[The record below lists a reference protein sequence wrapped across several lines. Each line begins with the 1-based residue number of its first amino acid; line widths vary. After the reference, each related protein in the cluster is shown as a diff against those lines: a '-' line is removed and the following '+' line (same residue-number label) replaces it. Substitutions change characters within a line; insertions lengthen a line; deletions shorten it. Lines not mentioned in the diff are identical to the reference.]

1 MNCDFRGTRWTW
13 LLALLFLL
21 SACATPQNLGD
32 EDRRKISVVRIN
44 SNVQK
49 APTMYYM
56 GPGTGILMAGGAVG
70 GAILTAVSVE
80 PAKAFQDFA
89 EKNGIFIEKIAFEEI
104 DAALRQSGKFKVSD
118 SAEPTVANEA
128 TINVLVYIY
137 GYTIPTGFSS
147 NLVPVL
153 GVRCEMLDAAGKV
166 VWRASDNVQIL
177 KNPANP
183 MKLEAMQANPRYIED
198 GWRRAAKRI
207 AGNIARAL

>member
-1 MNCDFRGTRWTW
+1 MNIGLRGTRPTW

-21 SACATPQNLGD
+21 SACATSQNLSD
-32 EDRRKISVVRIN
+32 EDRKKISVARIN

-56 GPGTGILMAGGAVG
+56 GPGTGIVMAGGAVG
-70 GAILTAVSVE
+70 GAVLAATSVE

-104 DAALRQSGKFKVSD
+104 DAALRQSGKIKVSD
-118 SAEPTVANEA
+118 SAEATEA
-128 TINVLVYIY
+128 TINVLVYFY
-137 GYTIPTGFSS
+137 GYSIPNGFSS

-153 GVRCEMLDAAGKV
+153 GIRCEMVDATGKV
-166 VWRASDNVQIL
+166 VWRASDDVQVL
-177 KNPANP
+177 KNPANA

-207 AGNIARAL
+207 GGNIARTL